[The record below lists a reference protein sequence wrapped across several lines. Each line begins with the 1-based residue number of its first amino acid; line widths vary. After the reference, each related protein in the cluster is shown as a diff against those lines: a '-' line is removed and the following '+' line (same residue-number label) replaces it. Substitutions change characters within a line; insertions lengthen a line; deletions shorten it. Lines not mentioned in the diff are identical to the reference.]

1 MMATRYNQSA
11 LLKSRLDQ
19 LDYRLKELEAAAADL
34 RAMIHVD
41 TSSPP
46 SNPSYYLAPH
56 PKPERG
62 RPRLPHLKR
71 SGQVPKKAAI
81 LSPSSSPPPPKII
94 RRRRSTKFTPEV
106 LGQIK
111 LWVAEGLARDKI
123 AERLGTT
130 PGSLQVSCWRRG
142 ISLRVRRRREVTVVR
157 EEEAA

>member
-1 MMATRYNQSA
+1 MMAIRYNQSA
-11 LLKSRLDQ
+11 LLKSKIDQ

-34 RAMIHVD
+34 RAMIQVD

-62 RPRLPHLKR
+62 RPRLPPLMKR
-71 SGQVPKKAAI
+71 SGPKKA
-81 LSPSSSPPPPKII
+81 PPPPPKIRQ
-94 RRRRSTKFTPEV
+94 RRPTKFSPEV
-106 LGQIK
+106 LAQIK
-111 LWVAEGLARDKI
+111 AWVAEGLVREKI

-130 PGSLQVSCWRRG
+130 PGSLQVSCWKRG
-142 ISLRVRRRREVTVVR
+142 ISLRVRRRREVTVAR